1 MMRFTGL
8 GVGHLKYKARTVHR
22 LVVED
27 EPDWSELCSAT
38 TMAPETDI
46 AVDESD
52 DDEADSDDAP
62 GEGLDVDA
70 F

>member
-8 GVGHLKYKARTVHR
+8 GVGHLEYKARAVHR
-22 LVVED
+22 LTVED
-27 EPDWSELCSAT
+27 EPNWSELCSAT
-38 TMAPETDI
+38 AMAPETDI

-52 DDEADSDDAP
+52 DNEADSDDAP